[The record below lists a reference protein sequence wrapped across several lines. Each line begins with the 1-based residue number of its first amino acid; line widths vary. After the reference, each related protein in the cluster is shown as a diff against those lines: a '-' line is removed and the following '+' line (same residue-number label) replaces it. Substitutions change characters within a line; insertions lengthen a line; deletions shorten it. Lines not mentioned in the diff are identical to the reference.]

1 MTRIMQHL
9 AASGSLMGA
18 LLTLPGAAQVNTL
31 DRGISLPTPIVYEEY
46 QLDNG
51 LTVILH
57 EDHSAPVVNAQLWYH
72 VGSKNEVEG
81 RTGFAHLFEHL
92 MFQGSANVA
101 PGEHDALINGVG
113 GVMNAYTS
121 DDVTVYFE
129 TVPSNYLERVL
140 WLEADRMASLDV
152 SEDNF
157 ASEREVVKE
166 ERRVRVESPP
176 YGDLFET
183 LYASAFDVH
192 PYSHTPIGSME
203 DLDNATIGDVREF
216 YETYYAPSNA
226 YLIIAGDFD
235 TVETVRW
242 IEEYFGSIP
251 SGDGPVPRVT
261 VREPAHDSERRITR
275 EKTVPLPAYV
285 AGYYVPEDGHPDS
298 YPLVMASSI
307 LAEGRSSRVYTSLV
321 YESQLAL
328 QADSGASFREHPNL
342 FFAILIMNQGASI
355 EDGETRLNAEFQR
368 MMEEPVTVEELEKAR
383 NQMRSSYIMS
393 RQSVDDKA
401 GALGH
406 AAVIH
411 QDTES
416 VNEELELFLTVTA
429 EDIMR
434 VTRQYLDPDNRTVL
448 TVVPPGG

>member
-1 MTRIMQHL
+1 MIRKMQRRASAIFMLGAVL
-9 AASGSLMGA
+9 AQSAPAQDADSQRSPSM
-18 LLTLPGAAQVNTL
+18 PGPL
-31 DRGISLPTPIVYEEY
+31 VYEEHH
-46 QLDNG
+46 LSNG
-51 LTVILH
+51 LTIITH
-57 EDHSAPVVNAQLWYH
+57 EDHSTPVVNTQLWYH
-72 VGSKNEVEG
+72 VGAKNEVEG

-121 DDVTVYFE
+121 DDVTVYWE

-140 WLEADRMASLDV
+140 WLEADRMRSLDV
-152 SEDNF
+152 SEENF
-157 ASEREVVKE
+157 SSEREVVKE

-183 LYASAFDVH
+183 LYATAFDVH

-203 DLDNATIGDVREF
+203 DLDNATIDDVREF
-216 YETYYAPSNA
+216 FEIYYAPSNA
-226 YLIIAGDFD
+226 YLVLAGDFD
-235 TVETVRW
+235 ARQAMTWV
-242 IEEYFGSIP
+242 EEYFGSIP
-251 SGDGPVPRVT
+251 TGEATVPRVT
-261 VREPAHDSERRITR
+261 VREPAHDGERRVAR
-275 EKTVPLPAYV
+275 EKAVPLPAYV

-355 EDGETRLNAEFQR
+355 EDGEARLNAEFER
-368 MMEEPVTVEELEKAR
+368 MMEEPVTEEELEKAR
-383 NQMRSSYIMS
+383 NQMRSSYIMG
-393 RQSVDDKA
+393 RQSVQDKA

-411 QDTES
+411 QDTAS
-416 VNEELELFLTVTA
+416 ANDELELFLNVSA

-434 VTRQYLDPDNRTVL
+434 VTRQYLNPENRTVL